1 MTRFPFKCGYS
12 FCEYHGAPVCNIAV
26 PVGGHVC
33 SKVTAGTGIV
43 GDNIF
48 DMAANC
54 VMLAT
59 TGPAGYASAK
69 ASALLLDAALEKVI
83 NKTPGG
89 AQLNKLN
96 ALRKKLKGAIDG
108 SPVALIGIMKE
119 VSEATGLS

>member
-1 MTRFPFKCGYS
+1 M
-12 FCEYHGAPVCNIAV
+12 HGAAV
-26 PVGGHVC
+26 FSRTITP
-33 SKVTAGTGIV
+33 
-43 GDNIF
+43 
-48 DMAANC
+48 
-54 VMLAT
+54 
-59 TGPAGYASAK
+59 
-69 ASALLLDAALEKVI
+69 EKVI

>member
-1 MTRFPFKCGYS
+1 MGCGYAY
-12 FCEYHGAPVCNIAV
+12 CDYHMFPNGTIAT
-26 PVGGHVC
+26 PIGGHVC
-33 SKVTAGTGIV
+33 SKATAGTGIV